1 MQLAI
6 DSGKMALLRRA
17 PTGRAVFHAAQTG
30 GFAGFFKIVWFFSKT
45 RLTILGVRSY
55 TTAIDGVAADFA
67 ADAFASPF
75 EP

>member
-6 DSGKMALLRRA
+6 DRGKMALLRRA
-17 PTGRAVFHAAQTG
+17 PTGRVVVQAAQTA
-30 GFAGFFKIVWFFSKT
+30 GFAGFFKIVWFFSK
-45 RLTILGVRSY
+45 RFLTIPGCRSY

-67 ADAFASPF
+67 ADADASPF

>member
-1 MQLAI
+1 MQLEI

-17 PTGRAVFHAAQTG
+17 PTGRAVLHPAQTA
-30 GFAGFFKIVWFFSKT
+30 GFAGVFKIVWFFVKSF
-45 RLTILGVRSY
+45 LTIWVGRSY

-67 ADAFASPF
+67 ADADASSF